1 MAVLGIVCEG
11 QSDFAILDRVLR
23 KLWPDVDD
31 VLLLQPILDSLG
43 HAQGR
48 SGASGVQAWCE
59 RNANKLPTVIDPG
72 IGPPLDLLVVALDAD
87 AAIASGVEDPPAS
100 LSAYDASRLCKT
112 MRGWL
117 GKPLPRQLIITIPA
131 MAIEAWV
138 VAALYK
144 QPAKPETLLV
154 PAKVLVEKG
163 RLVMD
168 KRPKRQHKV
177 IKPPAVYREL
187 AQQVAAKWARVKKAC
202 GEAARFDRKI
212 AAVRKGQ

>member
-1 MAVLGIVCEG
+1 MAVLGVVCEG

-23 KLWPDVDD
+23 KLWPDADE

-43 HAQGR
+43 RAQGS

-59 RNANKLPTVIDPG
+59 RNANKLPAVIDPG
-72 IGPPLDLLVVALDAD
+72 VGAPLDLLVVALDAD

-100 LSAYDASRLCKT
+100 PSAYDASRLCKT

-117 GKPLPRQLIITIPA
+117 GKTLPRQLVITIPA
-131 MAIEAWV
+131 MAIESWV

-144 QPAKPETLLV
+144 HPAKPEILPV
-154 PAKVLVEKG
+154 PAKILVEKG

-168 KRPKRQHKV
+168 TKPKRQHKV

-187 AQQVAAKWARVKKAC
+187 AQHVAAKWARVKKAC
-202 GEAARFDRKI
+202 GEAERFDRKV
-212 AAVRKGQ
+212 ASLRKGQ